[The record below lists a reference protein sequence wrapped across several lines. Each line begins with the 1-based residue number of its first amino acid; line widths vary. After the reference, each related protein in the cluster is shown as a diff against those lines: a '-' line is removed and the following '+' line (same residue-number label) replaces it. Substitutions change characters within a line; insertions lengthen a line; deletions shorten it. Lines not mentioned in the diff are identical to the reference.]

1 MGVENRERSSEELDL
16 YNLSQLFLIRYQIKA
31 GLIKTVEDYIKNG
44 TAQLFEMVADLH
56 ATCPETDWREVRLE
70 AEKIMRETRTS
81 IIKNQ
86 DDNSIKEVET
96 KVA

>member
-1 MGVENRERSSEELDL
+1 MGVERNSESLDL

-31 GLIKTVEDYIKNG
+31 GLIKTVDEYINNG
-44 TAQLFEMVADLH
+44 TAQLFEMIADLH

-70 AEKIMRETRTS
+70 AERIMSETRTS
-81 IIKNQ
+81 ITDNQ
-86 DDNSIKEVET
+86 DESNIKQVEA